1 MSLRGQS
8 KTENWYIA
16 LSARPA
22 AVIVINNFG
31 RRDNGGDLQER
42 SERYY
47 ITITWNITKLFDVVF
62 ESREWG

>member
-1 MSLRGQS
+1 MSLRGHS

-31 RRDNGGDLQER
+31 RRDNGGRPPREIRALL
-42 SERYY
+42 YY
-47 ITITWNITKLFDVVF
+47 DNVKHYEIIWRRVRK
-62 ESREWG
+62 

>member
-31 RRDNGGDLQER
+31 RRDNGGDLQEIR
-42 SERYY
+42 ALLYY
-47 ITITWNITKLFDVVF
+47 DNVKHYEIIWRRVRK
-62 ESREWG
+62 

>member
-42 SERYY
+42 SALLYY
-47 ITITWNITKLFDVVF
+47 DNVKHYEIIWRRVRK
-62 ESREWG
+62 